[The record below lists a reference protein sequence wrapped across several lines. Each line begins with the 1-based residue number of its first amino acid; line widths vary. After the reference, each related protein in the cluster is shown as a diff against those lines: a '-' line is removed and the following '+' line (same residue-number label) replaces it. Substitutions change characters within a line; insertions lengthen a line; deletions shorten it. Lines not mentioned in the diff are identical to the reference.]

1 MVMLADEAGDV
12 LSVMRSP
19 GLDSQKQALDKGV
32 KFSGCTVHFVNEGID
47 TGPIVLQAV
56 VPVFESDDEQSL
68 SNRILAEEHQLY
80 VKAIDLVLR
89 DKIRIK
95 NGRVVRSSSQK

>member
-1 MVMLADEAGDV
+1 M
-12 LSVMRSP
+12 
-19 GLDSQKQALDKGV
+19 
-32 KFSGCTVHFVNEGID
+32 NEGID

-89 DKIRIK
+89 DKIRID